1 MSESVYEI
9 VAIESGEKIISAYLY
24 TPKTAINLV
33 INLRNKN
40 KNIKYY
46 LKKY

>member
-9 VAIESGEKIISAYLY
+9 VAIELGEKIISAYLY
-24 TPKTAINLV
+24 TPKTAVNLV

-40 KNIKYY
+40 KNTKYY
-46 LKKY
+46 LKPY

>member
-9 VAIESGEKIISAYLY
+9 VAIELGEKIMSAYLY
-24 TPKTAINLV
+24 TLKTAVNLV